1 MGDYRKRIGR
11 IESMIQL
18 DREAVTEADNCAAC
32 AWYADALEALD
43 SGEELAPIDAAIWND
58 IFENGMDGV
67 KAWKKWQ
74 TTNGGL
80 TA

>member
-11 IESMIQL
+11 IEAQIN
-18 DREAVTEADNCAAC
+18 AAPDNFEDCCAAC
-32 AWYADALEALD
+32 TWYADALETLD

-74 TTNGGL
+74 TTKSGL
-80 TA
+80 TV